1 MSISTVNITAKLM
14 FSVSLRKVKPTFSVA
29 IIKAKLNMAC
39 VYGACRQCL
48 SGGEAWVDDI
58 IRYRNI
64 FKAIIDKIF
73 LYIAQPYCQLL
84 QT

>member
-1 MSISTVNITAKLM
+1 M
-14 FSVSLRKVKPTFSVA
+14 FPVSLRKSKPTFSV
-29 IIKAKLNMAC
+29 AKLNMAC

-48 SGGEAWVDDI
+48 GGGEAWVDDI
-58 IRYRNI
+58 IRYRDI

-73 LYIAQPYCQLL
+73 LYISQPYCQLL